1 MVAKPV
7 YLTAEGKTQLEE
19 EHKRLLEQREV
30 LLKRIQEE
38 REFGAF
44 AEGGEPDSDK
54 MDLAFVEGRILTV
67 DHQLRH
73 AIIVTEHDSAKVS
86 LGSKVTVE
94 DSDGTEESYVIVGTP
109 EARPTEGKISYESPV
124 GSALMDKKAGDK
136 VTIKVPNGTLDYT
149 IKTIE

>member
-86 LGSKVTVE
+86 LSVRRKGGCWRRWWWRTGHRLPV
-94 DSDGTEESYVIVGTP
+94 DS
-109 EARPTEGKISYESPV
+109 
-124 GSALMDKKAGDK
+124 
-136 VTIKVPNGTLDYT
+136 
-149 IKTIE
+149 